1 MSGFSRT
8 TRRPCTDL
16 RRRHAASR
24 SRLAQA
30 RTSLALPSRIPFRW
44 PDRAAMASSAAGRSG
59 RARFR
64 APSTSLMPTAFSR
77 GQMIRV
83 GLTSTGIRHG
93 NASDVLVT
101 LTTQHCRTDPA
112 IAWPGCAD
120 DMPRGGRVRACRAH
134 RVAGNWRSDSRCAC
148 SVHVFWLLR
157 VTTDV
162 LSQRRTSLRV
172 SGYTRGRRQ
181 STSADNFP
189 ACDARP
195 RRG

>member
-1 MSGFSRT
+1 MACRVAVA
-8 TRRPCTDL
+8 TR
-16 RRRHAASR
+16 SQ
-24 SRLAQA
+24 S

-83 GLTSTGIRHG
+83 GLTTGIRHG

-134 RVAGNWRSDSRCAC
+134 RVAGNWRSDSAARVPSMC
-148 SVHVFWLLR
+148 SGCCEAPR
-157 VTTDV
+157 VAS
-162 LSQRRTSLRV
+162 SQWRRSSRAND
-172 SGYTRGRRQ
+172 YTRRKRQ

-189 ACDARP
+189 ACEARP
-195 RRG
+195 RRGMPSALSTRTDRPDRA